1 VKIDVEDK
9 IDLKEGLLF
18 PEQIRFIRERNE
30 QSQEKFT
37 EYRQK
42 DHTLQDVISS
52 LKFLDLA
59 IQAVSIL

>member
-42 DHTLQDVISS
+42 NHTLKDRQKDHTFS
-52 LKFLDLA
+52 DLA
-59 IQAVSIL
+59 IQVVSIL